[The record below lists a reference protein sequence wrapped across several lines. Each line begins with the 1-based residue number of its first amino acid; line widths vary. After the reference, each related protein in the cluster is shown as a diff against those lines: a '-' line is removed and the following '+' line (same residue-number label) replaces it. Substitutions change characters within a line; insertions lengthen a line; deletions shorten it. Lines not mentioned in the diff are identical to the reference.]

1 MWRHGKEKGRTLQ
14 EQVDVVD
21 VQGDGS
27 PVLIV
32 ISGVQVRQHAS
43 SLAASCQHGPSAR
56 HGWDKQ
62 TSLSC
67 RATTWPELKGP
78 QRTAARKVKPPRSNS
93 RRGKHGQ
100 TPVWALEGSVW
111 IIVVDVAGHCNC
123 LPCLSVSGRSCKH
136 LSHHIIVNCQSTIP
150 YKLSC
155 NFFITMQFCITFSA
169 AILQFWSHILWV
181 YHLSNNPKT
190 NWKLM
195 FRRKNEIFRN
205 F

>member
-1 MWRHGKEKGRTLQ
+1 MTSAILFIISKRQQQSSDSLHAAKKKFNDWRQRPPPKNTRGRNQPFKCVNFISFLKFSPFIWVSRHGKEKGHTLQ

-21 VQGDGS
+21 VQGDGA

-43 SLAASCQHGPSAR
+43 SLAASCQHGTSAR

-78 QRTAARKVKPPRSNS
+78 QRTAARKVNPPRSNS

-100 TPVWALEGSVW
+100 TPVWALEVQSEVLW
-111 IIVVDVAGHCNC
+111 LTSRVTATVCHVCQCLVDHANT
-123 LPCLSVSGRSCKH
+123 
-136 LSHHIIVNCQSTIP
+136 SHT
-150 YKLSC
+150 
-155 NFFITMQFCITFSA
+155 T
-169 AILQFWSHILWV
+169 
-181 YHLSNNPKT
+181 
-190 NWKLM
+190 
-195 FRRKNEIFRN
+195 
-205 F
+205 